1 MCLTCT
7 LVVISMGYVLS
18 VIQTFPAP
26 VVSSTNLMPISFSI
40 PLVFSP
46 SNSIPMCTLRVQF
59 HSHLL
64 RKNVWSNLF
73 VCSMAMN
80 NKVWIVTPKYVP
92 AGWNPQVMAA
102 PKLWC
107 QSARLHAP
115 VVLLMLAKQLSDWC
129 DRATAQQGAIDFEKS
144 LLGVRCDGSKTIWM
158 EPTHAFP
165 VGWCAVR
172 TPHKGCVETHFHTT
186 TISIFSNTISNNF
199 NYPTCLHLS
208 SCWLWRWHDSL
219 SWLVL
224 KCTIPGNKP
233 WEILDDG
240 CGLKDPSFKC
250 SKVLPSCHDGQME
263 DIDSNCVFQVLKA
276 QVKKSQGFHG
286 AQTKQGFKESCYH
299 VGWRQCGMRSR
310 PDFSSPRTLVA
321 EKCGLIPIFL
331 K

>member
-1 MCLTCT
+1 
-7 LVVISMGYVLS
+7 
-18 VIQTFPAP
+18 
-26 VVSSTNLMPISFSI
+26 
-40 PLVFSP
+40 
-46 SNSIPMCTLRVQF
+46 
-59 HSHLL
+59 
-64 RKNVWSNLF
+64 
-73 VCSMAMN
+73 
-80 NKVWIVTPKYVP
+80 
-92 AGWNPQVMAA
+92 
-102 PKLWC
+102 
-107 QSARLHAP
+107 
-115 VVLLMLAKQLSDWC
+115 
-129 DRATAQQGAIDFEKS
+129 
-144 LLGVRCDGSKTIWM
+144 M

-208 SCWLWRWHDSL
+208 SCWLWRWHDFL

-276 QVKKSQGFHG
+276 QVKKNHRDFMAPKPNRVSRKAASMSDEDSVECVQDLTFRPPVLWL
-286 AQTKQGFKESCYH
+286 QKNVVWFPFSLNSLIMRFPFKAWS
-299 VGWRQCGMRSR
+299 
-310 PDFSSPRTLVA
+310 
-321 EKCGLIPIFL
+321 
-331 K
+331 

>member
-1 MCLTCT
+1 
-7 LVVISMGYVLS
+7 
-18 VIQTFPAP
+18 
-26 VVSSTNLMPISFSI
+26 
-40 PLVFSP
+40 
-46 SNSIPMCTLRVQF
+46 
-59 HSHLL
+59 
-64 RKNVWSNLF
+64 
-73 VCSMAMN
+73 
-80 NKVWIVTPKYVP
+80 
-92 AGWNPQVMAA
+92 
-102 PKLWC
+102 
-107 QSARLHAP
+107 
-115 VVLLMLAKQLSDWC
+115 
-129 DRATAQQGAIDFEKS
+129 
-144 LLGVRCDGSKTIWM
+144 M

-208 SCWLWRWHDSL
+208 SCWLWRWHDFL

-276 QVKKSQGFHG
+276 QVKKITGISWRPNQTGFQGKLL
-286 AQTKQGFKESCYH
+286 ACRMKTVWNAFKTWLFVPPYFGCRKMWSDSH
-299 VGWRQCGMRSR
+299 F
-310 PDFSSPRTLVA
+310 P
-321 EKCGLIPIFL
+321 
-331 K
+331 